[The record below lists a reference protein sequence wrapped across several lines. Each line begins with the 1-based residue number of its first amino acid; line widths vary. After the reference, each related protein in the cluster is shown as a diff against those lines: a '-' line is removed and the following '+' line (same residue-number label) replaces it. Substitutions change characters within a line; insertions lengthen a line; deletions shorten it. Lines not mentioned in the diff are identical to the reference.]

1 MFTDL
6 KNNITVVIPCYNE
19 ENYIGKT
26 LESINSQ
33 EGVEG
38 LNVII
43 ADGGSTDNTIDV
55 VKYYKHLYRFKLK
68 IKLVKGG
75 SVSRGRNEGLKHVK
89 TKYVLFLD
97 ADSRLVEGDNIRY
110 NTQKMVEDDL
120 DLLTCKIVPVVESV
134 RLNIVLKLFNYI
146 NKILS
151 LKIPFAIGGY
161 FMSRVD
167 RVREYGGFDEEV
179 TTSEDFLLSKK
190 YSKDK
195 FCISTK
201 KYGQDDRRFKKMG
214 YMKMV
219 ELLISNFINRNNIEH
234 FKKDRGYWGE
244 L

>member
-1 MFTDL
+1 
-6 KNNITVVIPCYNE
+6 
-19 ENYIGKT
+19 
-26 LESINSQ
+26 
-33 EGVEG
+33 
-38 LNVII
+38 
-43 ADGGSTDNTIDV
+43 
-55 VKYYKHLYRFKLK
+55 
-68 IKLVKGG
+68 
-75 SVSRGRNEGLKHVK
+75 
-89 TKYVLFLD
+89 
-97 ADSRLVEGDNIRY
+97 
-110 NTQKMVEDDL
+110 MVEDDL

-219 ELLISNFINRNNIEH
+219 ELLISNFINRNNIEY